1 MRVAACWS
9 KFSTTAAN
17 QGCQLGAGR
26 STHVAN
32 VLAPLQG
39 TFGTVLKCRNRESG
53 DVVAIK
59 KFKSRID
66 GEGADAAS
74 VRKTALREVTLLQR
88 LRHQNIV
95 TLLDVFRQGGKLYL
109 CFEYLEKTGG
119 DGSRERGRVASLAC
133 AACRRRGRCGIAA
146 PVPLERGPHRVCCGS
161 RWCGNDETC
170 AQHTSMM
177 SSGLWVLAIFQV
189 AHHLPPPA
197 PPAMPACH
205 G

>member
-9 KFSTTAAN
+9 KISINAAN

-32 VLAPLQG
+32 VVAPLQG

-66 GEGADAAS
+66 GEGADAAA

-119 DGSRERGRVASLAC
+119 GGSGEGGRATLWAC
-133 AACRRRGRCGIAA
+133 TACMRRGRCGTAA
-146 PVPLERGPHRVCCGS
+146 PEALERGPHRACCGL
-161 RWCGNDETC
+161 RWCG
-170 AQHTSMM
+170 
-177 SSGLWVLAIFQV
+177 L
-189 AHHLPPPA
+189 
-197 PPAMPACH
+197 
-205 G
+205 